1 MLTIYSAVSRTPTV
15 WSAGTAV
22 VGAAL
27 WIDLIEPTAEETR
40 QAEDML
46 GSALPTRDQTSAIEL
61 SSRLRASKDVLCL
74 NIPAFVRAD
83 AGLGLLTPLG
93 FVLTPTLLASVRY
106 AESEAFVKVAA
117 TMGLADGPRSA
128 VDVFIGLLE
137 SIVDVSADR
146 IEGVASDLSRLSR
159 AVFDNGRGHQRLVQA
174 ALFKVGAMQR
184 QITQIRSALLGVSR
198 VATYLCEV
206 APPWIDAK
214 LQSQFKTLQADIGS
228 LTEFDQQLGDRVQ
241 FVLDAVLGFI
251 NNYQNDIMRVLTVVS
266 VATMPPMILAG
277 IWGMNFK
284 SIPEYD
290 WKHGYA
296 FGLTMIALS
305 MALPLIWFKIKKWI

>member
-1 MLTIYSAVSRTPTV
+1 MLTIHSSDCQVPTV
-15 WSAGTAV
+15 WRPGTAV
-22 VGAAL
+22 AGPVI
-27 WIDLIEPTAEETR
+27 WVDLLEPSDAERR
-40 QAEDML
+40 QAEVLL

-61 SSRLRASKDVLCL
+61 SSRLRSSGNVLCL

-106 AESEAFVKVAA
+106 AESAAFAQVAA
-117 TMGLADGPRSA
+117 TIGSTNGPRSG
-128 VDVFIGLLE
+128 VDVFVGLME

-146 IEGVASDLSRLSR
+146 VEAVAADLSKLSR
-159 AVFDNGRGHQRLVQA
+159 AVFSDARGHQQLVRA
-174 ALFKVGAMQR
+174 ALFEVGAMQR

-198 VATYLCEV
+198 VVTYLCES
-206 APPWIDAK
+206 APPWIDGK
-214 LQSQFKTLQADIGS
+214 LHARFRTIQADIGS

-251 NNYQNDIMRVLTVVS
+251 NNYQNDIMRVLTIVS
-266 VATMPPMILAG
+266 VATVPPMILAG

-284 SIPEYD
+284 SIPEYN
-290 WKHGYA
+290 WQHGYA
-296 FGLTMIALS
+296 FGLTMIVLS
-305 MALPLIWFKIKKWI
+305 MLMPLIWFKIKKWI